1 MEVETGGMGSLKSG
15 SIEVISNQGEDSAI
29 VGTESFQLLG
39 HGVSVPHSPAR
50 YEHQVYVSQTVDER
64 TGVAIYN
71 PDRVNSA
78 TLDLYLL
85 DAAGAQ
91 QASVQLA
98 LSPGQQIAQFM
109 DEASLFQAYFGAN
122 LGDFRGTLNLQV
134 RSDRRVSLIGLLQK
148 RASGALVAVSTA
160 LDAFS
165 P

>member
-1 MEVETGGMGSLKSG
+1 M
-15 SIEVISNQGEDSAI
+15 
-29 VGTESFQLLG
+29 
-39 HGVSVPHSPAR
+39 
-50 YEHQVYVSQTVDER
+50 SQTTDER
-64 TGVAIYN
+64 AGVAIYN

-98 LSPGQQIAQFM
+98 LSPGQQIAQFV
-109 DEASLFQAYFGAN
+109 DESSLFQAYFSAN
-122 LGDFRGTLNLQV
+122 PGDFQGTLNLQA
-134 RSDRRVSLIGLLQK
+134 RSNRRVSVIGLLQN